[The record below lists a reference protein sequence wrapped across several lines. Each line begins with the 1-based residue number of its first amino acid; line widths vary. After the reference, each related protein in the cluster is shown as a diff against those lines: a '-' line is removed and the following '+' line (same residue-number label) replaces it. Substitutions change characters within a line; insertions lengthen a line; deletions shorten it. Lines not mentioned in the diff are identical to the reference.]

1 MIGRETD
8 VRTRNSPDR
17 DQLTGSKDPVPDQS
31 LFSSTPAPFD
41 VTVEQQDARVLLR
54 ATGELDL
61 STVPT
66 LERALAALDD
76 GAPAGVLDLSGVTF
90 MDSSGLRLL
99 IIATERAQAA
109 GRELSI
115 IASPAVSLVVDQ
127 VGLRST
133 LPLVGGDA

>member
-1 MIGRETD
+1 MDSVT
-8 VRTRNSPDR
+8 
-17 DQLTGSKDPVPDQS
+17 DQS

-41 VTVEQQDARVLLR
+41 VTVEQRDGRVMLR
-54 ATGELDL
+54 AKGELDL

-99 IIATERAQAA
+99 IIASERAQAA
-109 GRELSI
+109 GRQLSI
-115 IASPAVSLVVDQ
+115 IPSSAVSLVVDQ
-127 VGLRST
+127 VGLRAT
-133 LPLVGGDA
+133 LPLVDA